1 MTSHA
6 LDFSGKAALVT
17 GAASGM
23 GLATAHAFAEA
34 GAAVVLA
41 DVREDA
47 VKAAA
52 DTLIAAGHKALAVCC
67 DVSDDAQVS
76 AMVERTVAEFGRLDA
91 AFNNAGVMA
100 RIAPVTESTRDDWDR
115 VIGIN
120 LQGVWACM
128 KHELRQ
134 MERQGSGAI
143 VNNAS
148 VGALTGNPGIAAY
161 IASKHG
167 VVGLTRTAALEV
179 VKRGIRVNAVNP
191 GLIDTQIARDVV
203 AGNEQAYTELEK
215 QVPIGRAGRP
225 EEIASAVLWL
235 CSPGASYVV
244 GQALTVDGGM
254 TVP

>member
-1 MTSHA
+1 MNPS
-6 LDFSGKAALVT
+6 FENKVALVT
-17 GAASGM
+17 GAGAGM
-23 GLATAHAFAEA
+23 GLATARAFADA

-41 DVREDA
+41 DFKEDA

-52 DTLIAAGHKALAVCC
+52 DQLLAAGHKALAVRC
-67 DVSDDAQVS
+67 DVSDDAQVE
-76 AMVERTVAEFGRLDA
+76 AMVERTVAKFGRLDA

-100 RIAPVTESTRDDWDR
+100 KIAYTADSTRDEWDR
-115 VIGIN
+115 VIGVN
-120 LQGVWACM
+120 LRGVWACM
-128 KHELRQ
+128 KYELRQ
-134 MERQGSGAI
+134 MQKQGGGAI

-148 VGALTGNPGIAAY
+148 VGALTGNPGIPSY

-167 VVGLTRTAALEV
+167 VVGLTRTAALEY
-179 VKRGIRVNAVNP
+179 VKQGIRVNAINP
-191 GLIDTQIARDVV
+191 GLIDTQVGRDVFK
-203 AGNEQAYTELEK
+203 GDEQVYAETAK

-244 GQALTVDGGM
+244 GHALTVDGGM